1 MFMKKEFVINMETNI
16 LNLSTELN
24 EYNMNDQQFY
34 VAIAPKFNDNEY
46 PDEFQDYIDNGSILI
61 DATVSKIFSFDS
73 KEKSV
78 EEYIGLERWNKNHS
92 IYDFLKKNKRV
103 PEKYFCL
110 KTNNY
115 TLYGNRNSRER
126 KYLSFSVK
134 SCNFSICN
142 PDVYA
147 YDDAKLNEWEVKSQ
161 PDYIMTEEDK

>member
-78 EEYIGLERWNKNHS
+78 EEDIGLER
-92 IYDFLKKNKRV
+92 
-103 PEKYFCL
+103 
-110 KTNNY
+110 
-115 TLYGNRNSRER
+115 
-126 KYLSFSVK
+126 
-134 SCNFSICN
+134 
-142 PDVYA
+142 
-147 YDDAKLNEWEVKSQ
+147 
-161 PDYIMTEEDK
+161 